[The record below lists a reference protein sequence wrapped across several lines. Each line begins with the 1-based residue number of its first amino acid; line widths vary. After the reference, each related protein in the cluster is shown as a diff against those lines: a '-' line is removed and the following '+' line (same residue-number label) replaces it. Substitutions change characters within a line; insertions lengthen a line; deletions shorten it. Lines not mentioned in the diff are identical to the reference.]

1 MATRKQTT
9 SRRGKPHDLIVRV
22 TLRYITPPIWRRLR
36 LPDHLTLHQV
46 HRVLQLVFGWQ
57 DYHLYSFEAG
67 ERLYE
72 PPYDGEAEGIST
84 MATTLRSLQLRA
96 GEQLV
101 YRYDF
106 GDDWE
111 HDILVEKLLPRPS
124 REEEDQ
130 PAWPALLE
138 GERAGP
144 PEDTGGP
151 WGYEELLKILED
163 PGHPEY
169 RERREWLDDAYDP
182 AVFDRRSVANALL
195 LLCAWGAL

>member
-36 LPDHLTLHQV
+36 LPDRLTLHQV

-57 DYHLYSFEAG
+57 DYHLSSFEAG

-111 HDILVEKLLPRPS
+111 H
-124 REEEDQ
+124 
-130 PAWPALLE
+130 
-138 GERAGP
+138 
-144 PEDTGGP
+144 
-151 WGYEELLKILED
+151 
-163 PGHPEY
+163 
-169 RERREWLDDAYDP
+169 
-182 AVFDRRSVANALL
+182 
-195 LLCAWGAL
+195 